1 MSKNDVFLTAHVRI
15 FVDCIGGCCI
25 SPRMTEFAISGMTCN
40 GCRSKVEKTL
50 AALLPNVTVTLDP
63 PRAIT
68 TADVGVDQINAA
80 LVGIG
85 KYRASLEALAGP
97 SWIAAYYPLLL
108 VMALIAIVPLATG
121 SFMGWMMGFMAGFYI
136 VFGAFKLLDVPGF
149 ARSYAQYD
157 IIAKHVPAWGYAYP
171 FVELALGFGFL
182 FWLDMVVLSWIA
194 LVLSL
199 VGAVGVIQANT
210 AKQTIQCACL
220 GTVFKLPMS
229 VVTVIEN
236 LGMAAMAAWM
246 LLM

>member
-1 MSKNDVFLTAHVRI
+1 
-15 FVDCIGGCCI
+15 
-25 SPRMTEFAISGMTCN
+25 MTEFAITGMTCN
-40 GCRSKVEKTL
+40 GCRTKVEKTL
-50 AALLPNVTVTLDP
+50 VALLPDVTVTLDP

-68 TADVGVDQINAA
+68 SASVGVDQINAA
-80 LVGIG
+80 LSALGNY
-85 KYRASLEALAGP
+85 KASAHAVASP
-97 SWIAAYYPLLL
+97 SWLSTYYPLLL

-136 VFGAFKLLDVPGF
+136 VFGAFKLLDVPAF

-157 IIAKHVPAWGYAYP
+157 VVAKRIPVWGYAYP

-182 FWLDMVVLSWIA
+182 FWLDMRVLSWIA

-199 VGAVGVIQANT
+199 VGAAGVIQANRS
-210 AKQTIQCACL
+210 KQNIECACL

-246 LLM
+246 LFM